1 MEHLSTVTGCMR
13 GAFSRGALSEYRMG
27 IVPGLQV
34 RTQAK
39 SIKHRVQ
46 GDPGRKLEK
55 ALGRVNFSV

>member
-1 MEHLSTVTGCMR
+1 MTGCMR

-34 RTQAK
+34 RMQAK

-55 ALGRVNFSV
+55 ALGRVNFPV